1 MDDMYLVNVI
11 NVVQYNIIILHM
23 NQMINSRITILKNF

>member
-23 NQMINSRITILKNF
+23 NQMINSRITIFKNF